1 MGRHRRNESPLDWVM
16 VAAVGIVVAAL
27 GVLVWC
33 ARDRRDG
40 Q

>member
-16 VAAVGIVVAAL
+16 VAALGVVVAAL
-27 GVLVWC
+27 GVLVLC
-33 ARDRRDG
+33 ARYRRGG